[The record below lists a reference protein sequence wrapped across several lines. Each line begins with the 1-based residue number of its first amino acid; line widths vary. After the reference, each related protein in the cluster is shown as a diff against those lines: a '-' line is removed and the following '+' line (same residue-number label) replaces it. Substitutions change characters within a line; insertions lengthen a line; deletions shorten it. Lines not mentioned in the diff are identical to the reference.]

1 MKNLLEI
8 KEITKV
14 FGEGTVNE
22 KVALNSVS
30 LTLREGDFVTVIG
43 NNGAGKSTLL
53 NCIAGVHN
61 VDKGSIVLDGK
72 DITRLSEHKR
82 ARWMGRVFQDPLKG
96 TAFDMTIEEN
106 LAIAYY
112 KNKSRGLSPGITSKD
127 RELFREKLSMLEMG
141 LEDKMTQKVKLLSG
155 GQRQALTL
163 FMAAITEPELL
174 LLDEHTAALD
184 PKTAAKVLETT
195 ETIVNRDHLTTLM
208 ITHNMRDAIA
218 HGNRLIMMMDGR
230 IILDIRGEEK
240 KKLTV
245 EDLLHQFEIVSGVQF
260 ASDKAILG

>member
-8 KEITKV
+8 KDITKV

-53 NCIAGVHN
+53 NCIAGVYAI
-61 VDKGSIVLDGK
+61 DKGSIVLDDK
-72 DITRLSEHKR
+72 DITRLPEHKR

-112 KNKSRGLSPGITSKD
+112 KNRSRGLSPGITSKD

-163 FMAAITEPELL
+163 FMAAITEPKLL

-184 PKTAAKVLETT
+184 PAAASKVLA
-195 ETIVNRDHLTTLM
+195 LTDRCAEDPKLCTLM
-208 ITHNMRDAIA
+208 ITHNMKDALK
-218 HGNRLIMMMDGR
+218 HGNRTILMKDGWIVMD
-230 IILDIRGEEK
+230 ISGEEREQM
-240 KKLTV
+240 TV
-245 EDLLHQFEIVSGVQF
+245 EKLIEKFSIDNDRMLL
-260 ASDKAILG
+260 

>member
-72 DITRLSEHKR
+72 DITRLSEHKC

-184 PKTAAKVLETT
+184 PAAASKVLA
-195 ETIVNRDHLTTLM
+195 LTDRFAEDPKLCTLM
-208 ITHNMRDAIA
+208 ITHNMKDALK
-218 HGNRLIMMMDGR
+218 HGNRTILMKDGQIMM
-230 IILDIRGEEK
+230 DISGEERRQM
-240 KKLTV
+240 TV
-245 EDLLHQFEIVSGVQF
+245 EKLIEKFSIDNDRMLL
-260 ASDKAILG
+260 

>member
-127 RELFREKLSMLEMG
+127 RGIFKEKLSMLEMG
-141 LEDKMTQKVKLLSG
+141 LENKMTQKVKLLSG

-184 PKTAAKVLETT
+184 PAAASKVLA
-195 ETIVNRDHLTTLM
+195 LTDRFAEDPKLCTLM
-208 ITHNMRDAIA
+208 ITHNMKDALK
-218 HGNRLIMMMDGR
+218 HGNRTILMKDGQIMM
-230 IILDIRGEEK
+230 DISGEERRQM
-240 KKLTV
+240 TV
-245 EDLLHQFEIVSGVQF
+245 EKLIEKFSIDNDRMLL
-260 ASDKAILG
+260 

>member
-155 GQRQALTL
+155 GQR
-163 FMAAITEPELL
+163 
-174 LLDEHTAALD
+174 
-184 PKTAAKVLETT
+184 
-195 ETIVNRDHLTTLM
+195 
-208 ITHNMRDAIA
+208 
-218 HGNRLIMMMDGR
+218 
-230 IILDIRGEEK
+230 
-240 KKLTV
+240 
-245 EDLLHQFEIVSGVQF
+245 
-260 ASDKAILG
+260 

>member
-127 RELFREKLSMLEMG
+127 RGIFKEKLSMLEMG
-141 LEDKMTQKVKLLSG
+141 LENKMTQKVKLLSG

-163 FMAAITEPELL
+163 FMAAITGPELL

-184 PKTAAKVLETT
+184 PAAASKVLA
-195 ETIVNRDHLTTLM
+195 LTDRFAEDPKLCTLM
-208 ITHNMRDAIA
+208 ITHNMKDALN
-218 HGNRLIMMMDGR
+218 HGNSTMLMKDGQIMM
-230 IILDIRGEEK
+230 DISGEERRQM
-240 KKLTV
+240 TV
-245 EDLLHQFEIVSGVQF
+245 EKLIEKFSIDNDRMLL
-260 ASDKAILG
+260 

>member
-30 LTLREGDFVTVIG
+30 LTLKEGDFVTIIG

-53 NCIAGVHN
+53 NCIAGVYAI
-61 VDKGSIVLDGK
+61 DKGSIVLDEK
-72 DITRLSEHKR
+72 DITKLPEHKR

-112 KNKSRGLSPGITSKD
+112 KNKYRGLGPGITSKD

-163 FMAAITEPELL
+163 FMAAITEPKLL

-184 PKTAAKVLETT
+184 PAAASKVLA
-195 ETIVNRDHLTTLM
+195 LTDKCAEDPKLCTLM
-208 ITHNMRDAIA
+208 ITHNMKDALK
-218 HGNRLIMMMDGR
+218 HGNRTILMKDGR
-230 IILDIRGEEK
+230 IVMDISGEERRQM
-240 KKLTV
+240 TV
-245 EDLLHQFEIVSGVQF
+245 EKLIEKFSIDNDRMLL
-260 ASDKAILG
+260 

>member
-1 MKNLLEI
+1 MNNLLEI

-53 NCIAGVHN
+53 NCIAGVYN
-61 VDKGSIVLDGK
+61 IDKGSIVLDGK
-72 DITRLSEHKR
+72 DITKLPEHKR

-127 RELFREKLSMLEMG
+127 REVFREKLSMLIAFNP
-141 LEDKMTQKVKLLSG
+141 
-155 GQRQALTL
+155 R
-163 FMAAITEPELL
+163 I
-174 LLDEHTAALD
+174 
-184 PKTAAKVLETT
+184 T
-195 ETIVNRDHLTTLM
+195 ETIPQPDYQTLVTAVLKQSVGTVAKKQMGYVFLICKPKNGLKLFFIFNLNQSHGFAAGPEGSVFRHIRVFYNPELM
-208 ITHNMRDAIA
+208 ID
-218 HGNRLIMMMDGR
+218 D
-230 IILDIRGEEK
+230 EK
-240 KKLTV
+240 PAVFPLSVIKIFRHVIFYLLEKLRQ
-245 EDLLHQFEIVSGVQF
+245 LPY
-260 ASDKAILG
+260 

>member
-127 RELFREKLSMLEMG
+127 REIFREKLSMLEMG

-163 FMAAITEPELL
+163 FMAAITGPELL

-184 PKTAAKVLETT
+184 PAAASKVLA
-195 ETIVNRDHLTTLM
+195 LTDRFAEDPKLCTLM
-208 ITHNMRDAIA
+208 ITHNMKDALK
-218 HGNRLIMMMDGR
+218 HGNRTILMKDGQIMM
-230 IILDIRGEEK
+230 DISGEERRQM
-240 KKLTV
+240 TV
-245 EDLLHQFEIVSGVQF
+245 EKLIEKFSIDNDRMLL
-260 ASDKAILG
+260 

>member
-127 RELFREKLSMLEMG
+127 RGIFKEKLSMLEMG

-184 PKTAAKVLETT
+184 PAAASKVLA
-195 ETIVNRDHLTTLM
+195 LTDRFAEDPKLCTLM
-208 ITHNMRDAIA
+208 ITHNMKDALK
-218 HGNRLIMMMDGR
+218 HGNRTILMKDGQIMM
-230 IILDIRGEEK
+230 DISGEERRQM
-240 KKLTV
+240 TV
-245 EDLLHQFEIVSGVQF
+245 EKLIEKFSIDNDRMLL
-260 ASDKAILG
+260 

>member
-53 NCIAGVHN
+53 NCIAGVYN

-72 DITRLSEHKR
+72 DITRLPEHKR

-112 KNKSRGLSPGITSKD
+112 KNKSRGLSPGITAKD
-127 RELFREKLSMLEMG
+127 RGIFKEKLSMLEMG

-184 PKTAAKVLETT
+184 PAAASKVLS
-195 ETIVNRDHLTTLM
+195 LTDRFAENPKLCTLM
-208 ITHNMRDAIA
+208 ITHNMKDALK
-218 HGNRLIMMMDGR
+218 HGNRTILMKDGQIMM
-230 IILDIRGEEK
+230 DISGEERRQM
-240 KKLTV
+240 TV
-245 EDLLHQFEIVSGVQF
+245 EKLIEKFSIDNDRMLL
-260 ASDKAILG
+260 

>member
-1 MKNLLEI
+1 MKNLLEL
-8 KEITKV
+8 KGVTKI

-22 KVALNSVS
+22 KVALEDIN
-30 LTLREGDFVTVIG
+30 LTLAEGDFVTVIG
-43 NNGAGKSTLL
+43 NNGAGKSTML

-61 VDKGSIVLDGK
+61 VDKGSIILDGRDVTK
-72 DITRLSEHKR
+72 LPEHKR

-112 KNKSRGLSPGITSKD
+112 KNNARGLSPGIGARD
-127 RELFREKLSMLEMG
+127 RKLFREKLSVLEMG

-163 FMAAITEPELL
+163 FMAAITEPKLL

-184 PKTAAKVLETT
+184 PAAASKVLA
-195 ETIVNRDHLTTLM
+195 LTDKCAEDPKLCTLM
-208 ITHNMRDAIA
+208 ITHNMKDALR
-218 HGNRLIMMMDGR
+218 HGNRTILMKDGKIVMD
-230 IILDIRGEEK
+230 ISGEK
-240 KKLTV
+240 RRQMTV
-245 EDLLHQFEIVSGVQF
+245 ENLIEKFSIDTDRMLL
-260 ASDKAILG
+260 

>member
-112 KNKSRGLSPGITSKD
+112 KNKSRALRPRITSKD

-141 LEDKMTQKVKLLSG
+141 LENKMTQKVKLLSG

-184 PKTAAKVLETT
+184 PAAASKVLS
-195 ETIVNRDHLTTLM
+195 LTDRFAEDPKLCTLM
-208 ITHNMRDAIA
+208 ITHNMKDALK
-218 HGNRLIMMMDGR
+218 HGNRTILMKDGQIMM
-230 IILDIRGEEK
+230 DISGEERRQM
-240 KKLTV
+240 TV
-245 EDLLHQFEIVSGVQF
+245 EKLIEKFSIDNDRMLL
-260 ASDKAILG
+260 

>member
-163 FMAAITEPELL
+163 FMAAITGPELL

-184 PKTAAKVLETT
+184 PAAASKVLA
-195 ETIVNRDHLTTLM
+195 LTDRFAEDPKLCTLM
-208 ITHNMRDAIA
+208 ITHNMKDALK
-218 HGNRLIMMMDGR
+218 HGNRTILMKDGQIMM
-230 IILDIRGEEK
+230 DISGEERRQM
-240 KKLTV
+240 TV
-245 EDLLHQFEIVSGVQF
+245 ETLIEKFSIDNDRMLL
-260 ASDKAILG
+260 

>member
-112 KNKSRGLSPGITSKD
+112 KNKSRDLSPGITSKD

-163 FMAAITEPELL
+163 FMAAITGPELL

-184 PKTAAKVLETT
+184 PAAASKVLA
-195 ETIVNRDHLTTLM
+195 LTDRFAEDPKLCTLM
-208 ITHNMRDAIA
+208 ITHNMKDALK
-218 HGNRLIMMMDGR
+218 HGNRTILMKDGQIMM
-230 IILDIRGEEK
+230 DISGEERRQM
-240 KKLTV
+240 TV
-245 EDLLHQFEIVSGVQF
+245 EKLIEKFSIDNDRMLL
-260 ASDKAILG
+260 

>member
-8 KEITKV
+8 KDITKV

-53 NCIAGVHN
+53 NCIAGVYAI
-61 VDKGSIVLDGK
+61 DKGSIVLDDK
-72 DITRLSEHKR
+72 DITRLPEHKR

-112 KNKSRGLSPGITSKD
+112 KNRSRGLSPGITSKD

-163 FMAAITEPELL
+163 FMAAITEPKLL

-184 PKTAAKVLETT
+184 PAAASKVLA
-195 ETIVNRDHLTTLM
+195 LTDRCAEDPKLCTLM
-208 ITHNMRDAIA
+208 ITHNMKDALK
-218 HGNRLIMMMDGR
+218 HGNRTILMKDGR
-230 IILDIRGEEK
+230 IVMDISGEERGQM
-240 KKLTV
+240 TV
-245 EDLLHQFEIVSGVQF
+245 EKLIEKFSIDNDRMLL
-260 ASDKAILG
+260 

>member
-141 LEDKMTQKVKLLSG
+141 IEDKMTQKVKLLSG

-184 PKTAAKVLETT
+184 PAAASKVLA
-195 ETIVNRDHLTTLM
+195 LTDRFAEDPKLCTLM
-208 ITHNMRDAIA
+208 ITHNMKDALK
-218 HGNRLIMMMDGR
+218 HGNRTILMKDGR
-230 IILDIRGEEK
+230 IVMDISGEERRQM
-240 KKLTV
+240 TV
-245 EDLLHQFEIVSGVQF
+245 EKLIEKYSIDNDRMLL
-260 ASDKAILG
+260 

>member
-127 RELFREKLSMLEMG
+127 RGIFKEKLSMLEMG

-163 FMAAITEPELL
+163 FMAAITGPELL

-184 PKTAAKVLETT
+184 PAAASKVLA
-195 ETIVNRDHLTTLM
+195 LTDKCAEDPKLCTLM
-208 ITHNMRDAIA
+208 ITHNMKDALK
-218 HGNRLIMMMDGR
+218 HGNRTILMKDGQIMM
-230 IILDIRGEEK
+230 DISGEERRQM
-240 KKLTV
+240 TV
-245 EDLLHQFEIVSGVQF
+245 EKLIEKFSIDNDRMLL
-260 ASDKAILG
+260 